1 MFEKLDTY
9 IREFISLSQA
19 EWHEVTACFQPYFLN
34 KNDYLIQAGNVCN
47 YVYFI
52 NSGGLRM
59 FYIEDGKDITRF
71 FTFEGHFAS
80 ALTSFLTRE
89 PSLENI
95 QVLEDCELLKISY
108 DDLQKLYLDV
118 PAWQKLGRKIL
129 EKAYVISTRRIESL
143 ICLNATQRYLNLLET
158 YPNLFERVPQHHIA
172 TYLGVEPETLSRI
185 RKKLSQRTIS

>member
-1 MFEKLDTY
+1 MFDELDIY

-19 EWHEVTACFQPYFLN
+19 EWHEVTTCFQPYFLN

-59 FYIEDGKDITRF
+59 FYIEDGKGITRF

-95 QVLEDCELLKISY
+95 QALEDCELLRISY

-118 PAWQKLGRKIL
+118 SAWQKLGRKIL
-129 EKAYVISTRRIESL
+129 EKAYV
-143 ICLNATQRYLNLLET
+143 
-158 YPNLFERVPQHHIA
+158 V
-172 TYLGVEPETLSRI
+172 
-185 RKKLSQRTIS
+185 